1 MGSGFAFLVVEPN
14 CRFAGELLEHH
25 TFALIDLGGNWLEFK
40 HDLDAEAA
48 LGRREC
54 RQVGDAAL
62 R

>member
-1 MGSGFAFLVVEPN
+1 MGSGFAFLGVEPN

-25 TFALIDLGGNWLEFK
+25 TFSLIDPGGNWLEFK